1 MLLQQIFLVALL
13 WHAAAAFFVQI
24 CARPVRSAPAST
36 VALRSTAEPQEI
48 TTQEQLFTYLV
59 QQSGVPASVQLAQT
73 AAGYRGLVAAQDIAQ
88 GQHALQV
95 PASLCLW
102 ADRDGVVQGLQG
114 QTDFC
119 WEQAGDLRLPVSDE
133 LFAKG
138 TLARKRAAA
147 PVGLLSV

>member
-1 MLLQQIFLVALL
+1 MLLQQILLVALQ
-13 WHAAAAFFVQI
+13 WHAAAAFFVQQY
-24 CARPVRSAPAST
+24 AKPVRSVLAST
-36 VALRSTAEPQEI
+36 AALRSTAEPQEI
-48 TTQEQLFTYLV
+48 TTQEQLFAYLV
-59 QQSGVPASVQLAQT
+59 QQSGVAADVELAKSV
-73 AAGYRGLVAAQDIAQ
+73 AGYRGLVAAQDIPR

-119 WEQAGDLRLPVSDE
+119 WEQAGDLRQPVSDE

-138 TLARKRAAA
+138 NLHADAQ
-147 PVGLLSV
+147 LIL

>member
-1 MLLQQIFLVALL
+1 MLLQQIYLAILL
-13 WHAAAAFFVQI
+13 WHAAGAFVLQHY
-24 CARPVRSAPAST
+24 AKPLRSVPST
-36 VALRSTAEPQEI
+36 SVLRSTAEPQEI
-48 TTQEQLFTYLV
+48 TTQEQLFTYLA
-59 QQSGVPASVQLAQT
+59 QQSEVAASVELAQT

-102 ADRDGVVQGLQG
+102 ADRDGVVRGLQG

-119 WEQAGDLRLPVSDE
+119 WEQAGDLREPVSDE

-138 TLARKRAAA
+138 KL
-147 PVGLLSV
+147 